1 MGLMMVAQFDTLRFK
16 KQLTAVGVAQS
27 QAEGF
32 TEAVRDSFENLA
44 TKTDLYIFE
53 DKLIN
58 SQVTMKNDL
67 IKWMVGLSFIQVGLC
82 LSVVLAFH
90 SH

>member
-1 MGLMMVAQFDTLRFK
+1 MNIHEDPFL
-16 KQLTAVGVAQS
+16 
-27 QAEGF
+27 
-32 TEAVRDSFENLA
+32 NLA

-53 DKLIN
+53 AKLIN